1 MEDGLSKSHAP
12 VTTISGS
19 YSKNIYDGYLKIKE
33 TKKRG
38 EPSIK
43 DQVAERF
50 EIEDW
55 EWPRLKVFYEAALD
69 GDETAIDLVR
79 KVDGGQLKISQA
91 YEEYKQELQERAA
104 AADLPKT
111 INLPEVYDQVLRS
124 VGFARNK
131 ALQLRRG
138 APINTSG
145 MSDKDIA
152 DLVREL
158 RTAARYYREIGGKIS
173 HLVGG
178 TE

>member
-12 VTTISGS
+12 VTTISDG
-19 YSKNIYDGYLKIKE
+19 YSKTVYDGYLRIKE

-55 EWPRLKVFYEAALD
+55 EWPRLKVVYEAAQD
-69 GDETAIDLVR
+69 GDELAIGLVR
-79 KVDGGQLKISQA
+79 KIDGGQLKISQA
-91 YEEYKQELQERAA
+91 YEEYKQELRERAA
-104 AADLPKT
+104 SADLPKT
-111 INLPEVYDQVLRS
+111 VNLPEIYDQVLRS
-124 VGFARNK
+124 VGFAEKK

-138 APINTSG
+138 APINTGG
-145 MSDKDIA
+145 MDAKDVA

-158 RTAARYYREIGGKIS
+158 RAASRYYKEIADKIS
-173 HLVGG
+173 H
-178 TE
+178 